1 MRDDATFPLVRM
13 TTLPG
18 EAGSN
23 GGNSEPN
30 RESLQ
35 AEISMSKETEP
46 VIEPSLWTTA
56 NVG

>member
-35 AEISMSKETEP
+35 AEMSMSKETEP
-46 VIEPSLWTTA
+46 VTEPS
-56 NVG
+56 